1 MGVVVLMAVVEVV
14 YLGVV
19 EVDCSG
25 VVCFMMEGDIFV
37 LAGVFVVMVVE
48 VELFVRCVVNLVLW
62 CLNEKG
68 DL

>member
-1 MGVVVLMAVVEVV
+1 MLMAVVEVV

-19 EVDCSG
+19 VDCSG
-25 VVCFMMEGDIFV
+25 VVCFMMEGDIFE

>member
-1 MGVVVLMAVVEVV
+1 MGVVVLMAVVEVA

-48 VELFVRCVVNLVLW
+48 VELFVRCVVNLVWW